1 MAFYLLFFL
10 SDWFQQKLAQ
20 GCKCSLHV
28 NILLCTRL
36 VKLTIELLAKF
47 LCFLVADFTLIVR
60 QIAFVADDQFTD
72 VLLWVLLD
80 LSHPCLN
87 VLEWPTIGN
96 GVHENN
102 ALSTLVVC
110 CGYILEPILASCVPN
125 GHFESNV
132 TNLKNFHLKV
142 NSNGGS
148 VDSSELLLSK
158 SKENIG
164 FSNCGIS
171 NDYNFDHIV
180 IIIHPEKNI
189 VLTAC

>member
-1 MAFYLLFFL
+1 MHSFSKTHNWTA
-10 SDWFQQKLAQ
+10 
-20 GCKCSLHV
+20 CKISMLPSSWLYAHCAANRICCRWS
-28 NILLCTRL
+28 IYRRSFMSITRL
-36 VKLTIELLAKF
+36 VSSMFE
-47 LCFLVADFTLIVR
+47 CFR
-60 QIAFVADDQFTD
+60 
-72 VLLWVLLD
+72 
-80 LSHPCLN
+80 
-87 VLEWPTIGN
+87 WPTIGN